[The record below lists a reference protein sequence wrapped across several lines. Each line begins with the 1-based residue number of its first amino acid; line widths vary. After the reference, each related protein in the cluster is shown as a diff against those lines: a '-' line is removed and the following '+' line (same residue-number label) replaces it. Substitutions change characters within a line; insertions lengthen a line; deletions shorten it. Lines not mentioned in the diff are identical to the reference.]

1 MHIAVRW
8 ETPATCSHTRQDSS
22 LVYGTSWLLLIQ
34 FSNEANYIVLRP
46 SHFFSVSSSSP
57 ITHQQIMD
65 TQPPQPGE
73 RRSKSSRLAGTRS
86 DTSLIG
92 TEQERRHQ
100 LVHRDAA
107 DAATRNIILD
117 AHFTIVSRTG
127 TSKNTKQ
134 HAVGDTYMH
143 SMVNGH
149 RLYVQ
154 WTEGVSRE
162 LRDQYITGCNGK
174 LPYSTKAIVR
184 KGCEIEHHDV
194 VSSGIFADEFPDKHP
209 RGWTKQP

>member
-1 MHIAVRW
+1 
-8 ETPATCSHTRQDSS
+8 
-22 LVYGTSWLLLIQ
+22 
-34 FSNEANYIVLRP
+34 
-46 SHFFSVSSSSP
+46 
-57 ITHQQIMD
+57 MD

-127 TSKNTKQ
+127 RSKNTKQ

-162 LRDQYITGCNGK
+162 LRDQYITGRNGK

-184 KGCEIEHHDV
+184 KVCEIEYHEV